1 MIPLGRSSEI
11 SWSLQLHLLCI
22 VIYFSAEASDELP
35 VHKRGCKKHREEPA
49 ELMQSLVS
57 RSSPNSSRQAH
68 EQSCLG
74 RRVLLRQP
82 WGFWGSYHSANCIML
97 PASSKELS
105 FPPTLQTLNDSKVT
119 KASSHMTNSN
129 YHQTLGPV
137 GPNSSLPLAIPTSV
151 LEGW

>member
-57 RSSPNSSRQAH
+57 RSSPNSSSQAH

-74 RRVLLRQP
+74 DVYFSGSPGAFGVVTTVLIALCCQP
-82 WGFWGSYHSANCIML
+82 L
-97 PASSKELS
+97 LKS
-105 FPPTLQTLNDSKVT
+105 FPSPQPYK
-119 KASSHMTNSN
+119 H
-129 YHQTLGPV
+129 
-137 GPNSSLPLAIPTSV
+137 
-151 LEGW
+151 